1 MKAMFIAFVGIFVI
15 AIAADQVLN
24 RAGFAIDEVTSA
36 PSVRLD

>member
-1 MKAMFIAFVGIFVI
+1 MKAMFIAFVGIIVI
-15 AIAADQVLN
+15 AVGADLALH